1 MRRVVFFSL
10 FVAFIFSLL
19 SCQIEDASSS
29 VSISVLY
36 PVESSFH
43 GYQNSDLSFCK
54 VELYGNDGASHVY
67 SASFDSP
74 VNIASLKKA
83 DFVARA
89 YGYDSFG
96 SSIAISKIIPV
107 QLDGDTK
114 SIQLDWFESG
124 KTEDEIC
131 YINFDTDGGTAIK
144 QQKVKA
150 GDVLELPE
158 TPRKSYYTFKGWYW
172 NFARTFEFD
181 FGEPVSCNLTLHAL
195 WGDYN
200 PESYDPEN
208 PDNPNNPQNP
218 EEPLDLSEF
227 YVSESGSDDGSG
239 TETSPFAKV
248 ASAISAIKSKN
259 DSSRDY
265 KIWVSGTV
273 RENILIS
280 DLSASSIIISG
291 VNGAA
296 SDSLNGDLDGDGNGE
311 DTVLTV
317 QTAVPLTIKN
327 LKITGGQANG
337 GGGLFVGTSASVSL
351 SDGSEISGNKST
363 SDGGGIYI
371 SGGGRLSMTGGTV
384 SGNTAV
390 QSGGGVY
397 NLGSIF
403 MSGNAVIGDK
413 NAIQAASASDNSN
426 SCGASNHGGGICTK
440 GDVYIGYKDEST
452 PDTSFTGGVFFNYS
466 AHHGGGIY
474 SSGDGNVIKIASGS
488 VAYNGTYSDGG
499 GIRLA
504 GSGDSLE
511 LSDGNITGN
520 KSNLTSGIGGGG
532 IYIGGTSSVTITG
545 GQISGNSCASPGY
558 MGNGIFANTL
568 SSLKLGDDAKIDSSN
583 DVYLKS
589 IAIEL
594 ISGLSNTSVAT
605 ITPETYMAGVTVLIG
620 GSLVG
625 SNYGKF
631 EVSVPAD
638 NTTWGIDSTGQLK
651 LSIETKLYVA
661 PSGSDADGVSGLSD
675 TSPVAS
681 LGRAVTLLKQY
692 TSADTELAARAWTI
706 YLSASFPA
714 SPSTTIEI
722 DSTSAASL
730 TICGKNGKSTD
741 VIGGSSDFAIILK
754 NSIPV
759 TVENFSIRN
768 CAGAIS
774 AEGSAKVTVSGM
786 LINGNT
792 DSGVKIS
799 GTGETEITDTTIS
812 GNSASK
818 GAGIYK
824 AGSAKLS
831 LTNSTI
837 SDNEATADGGG
848 LYIDGGN
855 VEMSGGS
862 IADNTTGNN
871 GGGVHCAS
879 GSFSISGGEITG
891 NKTTVQSGG
900 GIFVNEGASATI
912 KGTAKISG
920 NISKESG
927 GGIFTI
933 GEVTMSAGQV
943 SGNSTGA
950 SQNGGGVCVHSYTAN
965 KALFKLTGGTISGNS
980 STNGNGVAVMNRG
993 AFSMGGD
1000 AAIPATDDVYLD
1012 TTNSRTISVDGTLSS
1027 TSTVA
1032 TITPKAYSNG
1042 KAVLSGSALGSEYTK
1057 FEVTPKTGETWGI
1070 SSEGK
1075 LVQSVSPGI
1084 TISVPT
1090 YTNDVLDLTATGKT
1104 SDGSGYTFSAK
1115 TGYSSYL
1122 WTVNG
1127 AVYSTTANTVTIP
1140 KDGLPLTNILMLVAT
1155 DAAGN
1160 VHEAK
1165 ATFTVSE

>member
-124 KTEDEIC
+124 KTEDETC

-291 VNGAA
+291 LNGVL

-337 GGGLFVGTSASVSL
+337 GGGLFVGSSASVIL

-371 SGGGRLSMTGGTV
+371 SGGRLSMTGGTV
-384 SGNTAV
+384 SGNSAV
-390 QSGGGVY
+390 QSGGGID
-397 NLGSIF
+397 LGS
-403 MSGNAVIGDK
+403 G
-413 NAIQAASASDNSN
+413 
-426 SCGASNHGGGICTK
+426 
-440 GDVYIGYKDEST
+440 
-452 PDTSFTGGVFFNYS
+452 
-466 AHHGGGIY
+466 
-474 SSGDGNVIKIASGS
+474 
-488 VAYNGTYSDGG
+488 
-499 GIRLA
+499 
-504 GSGDSLE
+504 
-511 LSDGNITGN
+511 
-520 KSNLTSGIGGGG
+520 
-532 IYIGGTSSVTITG
+532 SSVTITG

-558 MGNGIFANTL
+558 MGNGIFANT
-568 SSLKLGDDAKIDSSN
+568 SASLKLGDDAKIDSSN

-831 LTNSTI
+831 LSNSTI
-837 SDNEATADGGG
+837 SDNEAAADGGG

-1057 FEVTPKTGETWGI
+1057 FEVTPKTGEIWGI

-1104 SDGSGYTFSAK
+1104 SDGSGYIFSAK
-1115 TGYSSYL
+1115 SGYSSYL